1 MTVSM
6 APTLPGMATG
16 PSGPAPAHEPA
27 PGEPAFRDVL
37 DGRDRSAADTKKAPE
52 SAARTRSD
60 EDGRTTGS
68 AHEKHR
74 HGKHRDDA
82 DTAQDTPPLRDRLPL
97 LVSLNRL
104 GAAKDERPGAME
116 DGKNNEAADKNATVG
131 DDTAIAA
138 SIMLDAA
145 AGSSGKADGWKAD
158 AALPAERIAR
168 QASPVGKSEPEA
180 KAHSATAQAT
190 DAATRT
196 AIHLQPEQAAAGKR
210 QPQQGTIVA
219 GTSETEGA
227 AGGTMTDADDAT
239 SKDAPP
245 PRIREVSPERK
256 GADGDALQQR
266 AGERHRDDTPRTV
279 AVTASQSFAAP
290 ASHPMS
296 QTTAA
301 LVATI
306 SADNGFRQAAAMQ
319 AAAPSV
325 ALPTHVLKI
334 ELRPA
339 DLGSVTASLRMTGQQ
354 LTVELKP
361 ETHEAYR
368 RLEADKDDIAKSL
381 KRLGLG
387 VDSVTVMQPQ
397 MAATPAAR
405 ADAASSA
412 TAAPYRDPSSFQ
424 PGNPNGDGAAGRQA
438 GHQSERNGN
447 DGRQDAPRSAQAS
460 RIGTGG
466 NLFI

>member
-1 MTVSM
+1 MTVTM
-6 APTLPGMATG
+6 TPTLPGMATG
-16 PSGPAPAHEPA
+16 PSGSVPAREPA
-27 PGEPAFRDVL
+27 AGEPAFRDVL
-37 DGRDRSAADTKKAPE
+37 DGKDQSAADTRKTPE
-52 SAARTRSD
+52 SATRTRSD
-60 EDGRTTGS
+60 EDGRTAGS
-68 AHEKHR
+68 AQDKPR
-74 HGKHRDDA
+74 HGRHRDDA
-82 DTAQDTPPLRDRLPL
+82 DTTQDTPPLRDRLPL

-104 GAAKDERPGAME
+104 GAAKDAQPDATD
-116 DGKNNEAADKNATVG
+116 DGKSNEAADKNATVD

-138 SIMLDAA
+138 SMMLDAA
-145 AGSSGKADGWKAD
+145 AAKADGRKAD
-158 AALPAERIAR
+158 AALPADRIAR
-168 QASPVGKSEPEA
+168 QDPPVGKAEPEA
-180 KAHSATAQAT
+180 KAHPATAEAA
-190 DAATRT
+190 DAATRA
-196 AIHLQPEQAAAGKR
+196 AIQLQPDQAAAGKR
-210 QPQQGTIVA
+210 QPLPGAAVA

-227 AGGTMTDADDAT
+227 ADATVADTVDAT
-239 SKDAPP
+239 SNDAP
-245 PRIREVSPERK
+245 PRIRQVSPERK
-256 GADGDALQQR
+256 GADGDARQQR
-266 AGERHRDDTPRTV
+266 AGERRQDETPRTV
-279 AVTASQSFAAP
+279 SVTASQSFAAP

-319 AAAPSV
+319 AATPSV

-387 VDSVTVMQPQ
+387 VDSVTVLQPQ

-447 DGRQDAPRSAQAS
+447 EGRQDAPRSAQAS

>member
-1 MTVSM
+1 MTVTM
-6 APTLPGMATG
+6 TTTPPGMATG
-16 PSGPAPAHEPA
+16 PSGSAPAREPA

-37 DGRDRSAADTKKAPE
+37 DGKDRSTADTKTTPE
-52 SAARTRSD
+52 SAARIRSD
-60 EDGRTTGS
+60 EDGRAAGA

-97 LVSLNRL
+97 LISLNRL
-104 GAAKDERPGAME
+104 GAAKDGQPGAVD
-116 DGKNNEAADKNATVG
+116 DGKRNEAADKNATV
-131 DDTAIAA
+131 DDGTAIAA
-138 SIMLDAA
+138 SMMLDAA
-145 AGSSGKADGWKAD
+145 AGNSAKAGERKAD
-158 AALPAERIAR
+158 AASPAERIA
-168 QASPVGKSEPEA
+168 QQDPPAGKTEPEA
-180 KAHSATAQAT
+180 KTHPATAQAA
-190 DAATRT
+190 DAATRA

-210 QPQQGTIVA
+210 LALPGAAVA
-219 GTSETEGA
+219 GTSETEGV
-227 AGGTMTDADDAT
+227 TDAPLTDASDA

-256 GADGDALQQR
+256 GADGDASQQR
-266 AGERHRDDTPRTV
+266 AGERRQDETLRTV

-319 AAAPSV
+319 AATPSV

-368 RLEADKDDIAKSL
+368 RLEAEKDDIAKSL

-387 VDSVTVMQPQ
+387 VDSVTVLQPQ

-412 TAAPYRDPSSFQ
+412 TAAPYRDSSSFQ

-447 DGRQDAPRSAQAS
+447 DGRQDAPRNAQAS